1 MVYKLDEADK
11 LCGVTYID
19 WSKKYSPI
27 PKATCEMLKQQCGS
41 GEGSDNTPEL
51 SCEDIKKLLKG
62 GGNDDIPEL
71 SCEEIKKLLKGEDK
85 PKEEKPKE
93 EKPKEN
99 ETPKEENPKEDKPK
113 EPETPKEPDTPTGE
127 KPKED
132 EKPKEENPSD
142 NVGGNPTEDKG
153 EPKKPTVLTNEELEN
168 IIPRLSTDTTLGNY
182 KVTPKNNLIGVE
194 YPDEDTI
201 TNYKKE
207 VTDKAKGIPELEG
220 YTVEVIV
227 DKIPSPEPQVGEPL
241 NQAPL
246 YTKVI
251 KITKPDGSVYQ
262 TEPIS
267 IGTSKEEEFSILE
280 VMPKVEGNFSIVTH
294 NNGLVKS
301 VTEDSPQ
308 QKGDFEKS
316 IITYLKS
323 KLPEGTVVEAVL
335 GEPFYK
341 EGSELIT
348 GKTNYSLN
356 VRVTL
361 NGKVYEQAY
370 NVPHIEEEEVVVTDP
385 NEPELDLDK
394 VRISPPKTFKFVV
407 FDEMPD
413 VVGAVELEQPGD
425 LEKARDN
432 ILNQLNDE
440 RQNPSLKGFT
450 KKVVLYRDRTH
461 MPQIGE
467 NVFRYGEEIAPVFL
481 VTLVSPGNKVYRK
494 FTSTANSFLYTSQE
508 LYNRGK

>member
-27 PKATCEMLKQQCGS
+27 PKATCEMLKQQCVS

-62 GGNDDIPEL
+62 VGSEDVPEL

-93 EKPKEN
+93 
-99 ETPKEENPKEDKPK
+99 D
-113 EPETPKEPDTPTGE
+113 

-142 NVGGNPTEDKG
+142 NVGGNPTEDKE
-153 EPKKPTVLTNEELEN
+153 EPKKPNVLTDEELEN
-168 IIPRLSTDTTLGNY
+168 IIPKLSNDGLLGKY
-182 KVTPKNNLIGVE
+182 KVTPKNNLIRVE
-194 YPDEDTI
+194 HPDEDTI
-201 TNYKKE
+201 TEYKKE
-207 VTDKAKGIPELEG
+207 ITDKAKGIPELEG
-220 YTVEVIV
+220 YTVEVTV
-227 DKIPSPEPQVGEPL
+227 EKITSPEPQVGEPL

-301 VTEDSPQ
+301 VTDDSPQ
-308 QKGDFEKS
+308 QKGEFEKS
-316 IITYLKS
+316 IIATLKNR
-323 KLPEGTVVEAVL
+323 LPEGAVVEAVL

-348 GKTNYSLN
+348 GKTNYTLHT
-356 VRVTL
+356 RVTL
-361 NGKVYEQAY
+361 NGKVHEQDY
-370 NVPHIEEEEVVVTDP
+370 NVPHMEEEELVVTDP
-385 NEPELDLDK
+385 NEPELDLNK
-394 VRISPPKTFKFVV
+394 VRIEYPNTFSLIV

-413 VVGAVELEQPGD
+413 VIGAYELEKPGYKEKVRED
-425 LEKARDN
+425 L
-432 ILNQLNDE
+432 LNQLNDE
-440 RQNPSLKGFT
+440 RKNPLLKGF
-450 KKVVLYRDRTH
+450 KKEVVFYRDREVL
-461 MPQIGE
+461 PKVGD
-467 NVFRYGEEIAPVFL
+467 NPYNYGNEVSPVFL
-481 VTLVSPGNKVYRK
+481 ATLVSPGNKVYRQFIPTVNK
-494 FTSTANSFLYTSQE
+494 WLYTSQE
-508 LYNRGK
+508 VYNRGK

>member
-62 GGNDDIPEL
+62 GGSEDIPEL

-85 PKEEKPKE
+85 PKEE
-93 EKPKEN
+93 
-99 ETPKEENPKEDKPK
+99 NPKEDKPK
-113 EPETPKEPDTPTGE
+113 EE
-127 KPKED
+127 

-142 NVGGNPTEDKG
+142 NVGGNPTEDKE
-153 EPKKPTVLTNEELEN
+153 EPKKPNVLTDEELEN
-168 IIPRLSTDTTLGNY
+168 IIPKLSNDGLLGKY
-182 KVTPKNNLIGVE
+182 KVTPNNNLIRVE
-194 YPDEDTI
+194 HPDEDTI
-201 TNYKKE
+201 TEYKKE
-207 VTDKAKGIPELEG
+207 ITDKAKGIPELEG
-220 YTVEVIV
+220 YTVEVTV
-227 DKIPSPEPQVGEPL
+227 EKIPSPEPQVGEPL
-241 NQAPL
+241 NQSPL

-280 VMPKVEGNFSIVTH
+280 VMPKVEGNLSIVTH

-323 KLPEGTVVEAVL
+323 KLPEDAVVEAVL

-348 GKTNYSLN
+348 GSTNYKLN
-356 VRVTL
+356 VRVTV
-361 NGKVYEQAY
+361 NGKVYEQSY
-370 NVPHIEEEEVVVTDP
+370 NVPHIEEEDSIITDP
-385 NEPELDLDK
+385 NEPELDLNK
-394 VRISPPKTFKFVV
+394 VVISVPTTFKFVV
-407 FDEMPD
+407 FDENPD
-413 VVGAVELEQPGD
+413 RLGAFELEKPGD
-425 LEKARDN
+425 LEKAREN

-440 RQNPSLKGFT
+440 KQNPSLKGFK
-450 KKVVLYRDRTH
+450 KKVVLYRDRTT
-461 MPQIGE
+461 MPKVGE
-467 NVFRYGEEIAPVFL
+467 NSYNYGNEISPEFL
-481 VTLVSPGNKVYRK
+481 ITLVSPGGKVYRK
-494 FTSTANSFLYTSQE
+494 YMPTAETYLNTSQE

>member
-62 GGNDDIPEL
+62 
-71 SCEEIKKLLKGEDK
+71 EDK
-85 PKEEKPKE
+85 PKEDTPNEGNKE
-93 EKPKEN
+93 ETPKEN
-99 ETPKEENPKEDKPK
+99 DTPKEENPKEDKPK

-142 NVGGNPTEDKG
+142 NVGGNPTEDK
-153 EPKKPTVLTNEELEN
+153 PKEPTVLTDEELEN

-201 TNYKKE
+201 TEYKKE
-207 VTDKAKGIPELEG
+207 ITDKAKGIPELEG

-246 YTKVI
+246 YTKII

-262 TEPIS
+262 TEPMN
-267 IGTSKEEEFSILE
+267 IGTTKEEEFSILE
-280 VMPKVEGNFSIVTH
+280 LMPKVEGNFSVVTH
-294 NNGLVKS
+294 KNGLVTS
-301 VTEDSPQ
+301 VSENSPS
-308 QKGDFEKS
+308 QKEDFERS
-316 IITYLKS
+316 IITSLKN
-323 KLPEGTVVEAVL
+323 KLPEGAVVEAVL
-335 GEPFYK
+335 GEPSYK

-348 GKTNYSLN
+348 GNTNYKLN
-356 VRVTL
+356 VRVTV
-361 NGKVYEQAY
+361 NGKVYEQEY
-370 NVPHIEEEEVVVTDP
+370 KVPHIEEEDVEVTDP

-394 VRISPPKTFKFVV
+394 VRINPPATFKFVV

-413 VVGAVELEQPGD
+413 VIGAIELEKPGD

-440 RQNPSLKGFT
+440 RQIPSLKGFT

-467 NVFRYGEEIAPVFL
+467 NVYRYGNEISPEFL
-481 VTLVSPGNKVYRK
+481 ITLVSPGGKVYR
-494 FTSTANSFLYTSQE
+494 TYTYTANNFLYISQE
-508 LYNRGK
+508 VYNRGK

>member
-41 GEGSDNTPEL
+41 GEGDDNT
-51 SCEDIKKLLKG
+51 
-62 GGNDDIPEL
+62 PEL

-93 EKPKEN
+93 E
-99 ETPKEENPKEDKPK
+99 
-113 EPETPKEPDTPTGE
+113 
-127 KPKED
+127 
-132 EKPKEENPSD
+132 NPSD
-142 NVGGNPTEDKG
+142 NVGGNLTEDKE
-153 EPKKPTVLTNEELEN
+153 EPKKPNVLTDEELEN
-168 IIPRLSTDTTLGNY
+168 IIPKLSNDGLLGKY
-182 KVTPKNNLIGVE
+182 KVTPNNNLIRVE
-194 YPDEDTI
+194 HPDKDTI
-201 TNYKKE
+201 TEYKKE
-207 VTDKAKGIPELEG
+207 ITDKAKGIPELED

-227 DKIPSPEPQVGEPL
+227 EKIPSPEPQVGEPL

-308 QKGDFEKS
+308 QKGEFEKG

-348 GKTNYSLN
+348 GRTNYTLQT
-356 VRVTL
+356 RVTL
-361 NGKVYEQAY
+361 NGKVYEQSY
-370 NVPHIEEEEVVVTDP
+370 NVPHIEEKELVVTNPD
-385 NEPELDLDK
+385 EPELDLSK
-394 VRISPPKTFKFVV
+394 VRVEYPKTFSLVV

-413 VVGAVELEQPGD
+413 VIGAYELEKPGYK
-425 LEKARDN
+425 EKVRED

-440 RQNPSLKGFT
+440 RKNPLLKGF
-450 KKVVLYRDRTH
+450 KKEVVFYRDREVL
-461 MPQIGE
+461 PKVGD
-467 NVFRYGEEIAPVFL
+467 NPYNYGNEVSPIFL

-494 FTSTANSFLYTSQE
+494 FIPTENKWLYISQE
-508 LYNRGK
+508 MYNRGK

>member
-51 SCEDIKKLLKG
+51 TCED
-62 GGNDDIPEL
+62 
-71 SCEEIKKLLKGEDK
+71 IKKLLKGEDK
-85 PKEEKPKE
+85 PKEDTPNEGNKE
-93 EKPKEN
+93 ETPKEN
-99 ETPKEENPKEDKPK
+99 DTPKEENPKEDKPK
-113 EPETPKEPDTPTGE
+113 EPETPKEPNTPTGE

-142 NVGGNPTEDKG
+142 NVGGNPTEDK
-153 EPKKPTVLTNEELEN
+153 PKEPTVLTDEELEN
-168 IIPRLSTDTTLGNY
+168 IIPKLSTDTTLGNY

-246 YTKVI
+246 YTKII

-262 TEPIS
+262 TEPMN
-267 IGTSKEEEFSILE
+267 IGTTKEEEFSILE
-280 VMPKVEGNFSIVTH
+280 LMPKVEGNFSVVTH
-294 NNGLVKS
+294 KNGLVTS
-301 VTEDSPQ
+301 VSENSPS
-308 QKGDFEKS
+308 QKEDFERS
-316 IITYLKS
+316 IITTLKN
-323 KLPEGTVVEAVL
+323 KLPEGAVVEAVL
-335 GEPFYK
+335 GEPSYK

-348 GKTNYSLN
+348 GNTNYKLN
-356 VRVTL
+356 VRVTV
-361 NGKVYEQAY
+361 NGKVYEQEY
-370 NVPHIEEEEVVVTDP
+370 KVPHIEEEDVEVTDP
-385 NEPELDLDK
+385 NEPELDLVK
-394 VRISPPKTFKFVV
+394 VRINYPNTFKFVV

-413 VVGAVELEQPGD
+413 VVGAIELEKPGD

-461 MPQIGE
+461 MPQIGD
-467 NVFRYGEEIAPVFL
+467 NVYRYGNEIYSKFL
-481 VTLVSPGNKVYRK
+481 ITLVSPGGKVYRTYIY
-494 FTSTANSFLYTSQE
+494 TSNSFLYISQE
-508 LYNRGK
+508 AYNRGK

>member
-62 GGNDDIPEL
+62 GGSEDIPEL

-93 EKPKEN
+93 
-99 ETPKEENPKEDKPK
+99 D
-113 EPETPKEPDTPTGE
+113 

-142 NVGGNPTEDKG
+142 NVGGNPTEDKE
-153 EPKKPTVLTNEELEN
+153 EPKKPNVLTDEELEN
-168 IIPRLSTDTTLGNY
+168 IIPKLSNDGLLGKY
-182 KVTPKNNLIGVE
+182 KVTPNNNLIRVE
-194 YPDEDTI
+194 HPDKDTI
-201 TNYKKE
+201 TEYKKE
-207 VTDKAKGIPELEG
+207 ITDKAKGIPELEG
-220 YTVEVIV
+220 YTVEVTV

-267 IGTSKEEEFSILE
+267 IGTSKEEEFSILD
-280 VMPKVEGNFSIVTH
+280 VMPKVEGNLSIVTH

-323 KLPEGTVVEAVL
+323 KLPEDAVVEAVL

-348 GKTNYSLN
+348 GRTNYTLQT
-356 VRVTL
+356 RVTM
-361 NGKVYEQAY
+361 NGKVYEQSY
-370 NVPHIEEEEVVVTDP
+370 NVPHIEEEEPIITDP
-385 NEPELDLDK
+385 NEPELDLNK
-394 VRISPPKTFKFVV
+394 VVISPPTTFKFVV
-407 FDEMPD
+407 FDENPD
-413 VVGAVELEQPGD
+413 LLGAFELEKPGD
-425 LEKARDN
+425 LEKAREN

-440 RQNPSLKGFT
+440 KQNPSLKGFK
-450 KKVVLYRDRTH
+450 KKVVLYRDRIT
-461 MPQIGE
+461 MPKVGE
-467 NVFRYGEEIAPVFL
+467 NSYVYGNEISPEFL
-481 VTLVSPGNKVYRK
+481 ITLVSPGGKVYRK
-494 FTSTANSFLYTSQE
+494 YMTTKETYLYISQE

>member
-27 PKATCEMLKQQCGS
+27 PKATCKMLKQQCGS
-41 GEGSDNTPEL
+41 GEDSDNTPEL

-62 GGNDDIPEL
+62 GGSEDIPEL

-93 EKPKEN
+93 
-99 ETPKEENPKEDKPK
+99 DKPK
-113 EPETPKEPDTPTGE
+113 E
-127 KPKED
+127 

-142 NVGGNPTEDKG
+142 NVGGNPTEDKE
-153 EPKKPTVLTNEELEN
+153 EPKKPNVLTDEELEN
-168 IIPRLSTDTTLGNY
+168 IIPKLSNDGLLGKY
-182 KVTPKNNLIGVE
+182 KITPNNNLIRVE
-194 YPDEDTI
+194 HPDEDTI
-201 TNYKKE
+201 TEYKKE
-207 VTDKAKGIPELEG
+207 ITDKAKGIPELEG

-227 DKIPSPEPQVGEPL
+227 EKIPSPEPQVGEPL
-241 NQAPL
+241 NQSPL

-280 VMPKVEGNFSIVTH
+280 VMPKVEGNLSIVTH

-301 VTEDSPQ
+301 VTEDSLQ

-323 KLPEGTVVEAVL
+323 KLPEDAVVEAVL

-348 GKTNYSLN
+348 GRTNYTLQI
-356 VRVTL
+356 RVTL
-361 NGKVYEQAY
+361 NGKVYEQNY
-370 NVPHIEEEEVVVTDP
+370 NVPHIEEEESIITNP
-385 NEPELDLDK
+385 NETELDLNK
-394 VRISPPKTFKFVV
+394 VVISPPNTFKIVV
-407 FDEMPD
+407 FNEDTEK
-413 VVGAVELEQPGD
+413 VGDFIPEKPGVLEQ
-425 LEKARDN
+425 ARED
-432 ILNQLNDE
+432 ILRQLNDE
-440 RQNPSLKGFT
+440 KLNPSLKGFT
-450 KKVVLYRDRTH
+450 KKVYLYRDRITT
-461 MPQIGE
+461 PKVGE
-467 NVFRYGEEIAPVFL
+467 NAYLYGSEVSPAFMA
-481 VTLVSPGNKVYRK
+481 TLVSPGGKVYRK
-494 FTSTANSFLYTSQE
+494 E
-508 LYNRGK
+508 LPTGNTWLNISRDVYKREIHG

>member
-62 GGNDDIPEL
+62 GGSEDIPEL

-85 PKEEKPKE
+85 PKEE
-93 EKPKEN
+93 
-99 ETPKEENPKEDKPK
+99 NPKEDKPK
-113 EPETPKEPDTPTGE
+113 EE
-127 KPKED
+127 

-142 NVGGNPTEDKG
+142 NVGGNPTEDKE
-153 EPKKPTVLTNEELEN
+153 EPKKPNVLTDEELEN
-168 IIPRLSTDTTLGNY
+168 IIPKLSNDGLLGKY
-182 KVTPKNNLIGVE
+182 KVTPNNNLIRVE
-194 YPDEDTI
+194 HPDEDTI
-201 TNYKKE
+201 TEYKKE
-207 VTDKAKGIPELEG
+207 ITDKAKGIPELEG

-227 DKIPSPEPQVGEPL
+227 EKIPSPEPQVGEPL
-241 NQAPL
+241 NQSPL

-280 VMPKVEGNFSIVTH
+280 VMPKVEGNLSIVTH

-301 VTEDSPQ
+301 VTEDSLQ

-323 KLPEGTVVEAVL
+323 KLPEDAVVEAVL

-348 GKTNYSLN
+348 GRTNYTLQT
-356 VRVTL
+356 RVTL
-361 NGKVYEQAY
+361 NGKVYEQNY
-370 NVPHIEEEEVVVTDP
+370 NVPHIEEEEPIITDP
-385 NEPELDLDK
+385 NETELDLNK
-394 VRISPPKTFKFVV
+394 VVIDTPFTFKFVV
-407 FDEMPD
+407 FDENPGRL
-413 VVGAVELEQPGD
+413 GAFELEKPGD
-425 LEKARDN
+425 LEKAREN

-440 RQNPSLKGFT
+440 KQNSSLKGFK
-450 KKVVLYRDRTH
+450 KKVVLYRDRTI
-461 MPQIGE
+461 MPKVGE
-467 NVFRYGEEIAPVFL
+467 NSYAYGSGISPEFL
-481 VTLVSPGNKVYRK
+481 ITLVSPGGKVYRK
-494 FTSTANSFLYTSQE
+494 YMPTAETYLHTSQE

>member
-51 SCEDIKKLLKG
+51 SCE
-62 GGNDDIPEL
+62 
-71 SCEEIKKLLKGEDK
+71 EIKKLLKGEDK
-85 PKEEKPKE
+85 PKEEKL
-93 EKPKEN
+93 KEN
-99 ETPKEENPKEDKPK
+99 ETPKEENPKEDKPQ
-113 EPETPKEPDTPTGE
+113 
-127 KPKED
+127 ED
-132 EKPKEENPSD
+132 KPKEEPKNPS
-142 NVGGNPTEDKG
+142 
-153 EPKKPTVLTNEELEN
+153 VLTDEELEN
-168 IIPRLSTDTTLGNY
+168 IIPKLSNDGLLGKY
-182 KVTPKNNLIGVE
+182 KVTPNNNLIRVE
-194 YPDEDTI
+194 HPDEDTI
-201 TNYKKE
+201 TEYKKE
-207 VTDKAKGIPELEG
+207 ITDKAKGIPELEG

-246 YTKVI
+246 YTKII

-267 IGTSKEEEFSILE
+267 IGTSKEEEFSILD
-280 VMPKVEGNFSIVTH
+280 VMPKIEGNLSIVTH

-301 VTEDSPQ
+301 VTEDSPK
-308 QKGDFEKS
+308 QKEDFEKS

-348 GKTNYSLN
+348 GRTNYSLH

-385 NEPELDLDK
+385 NEPELDLSK
-394 VRISPPKTFKFVV
+394 VVISPPETFQFVV
-407 FDEMPD
+407 FDEEPNL
-413 VVGAVELEQPGD
+413 VGDYLLEKPGE

-432 ILNQLNDE
+432 ILSQLNDE
-440 RQNPSLKGFT
+440 RQNPSLKGFK
-450 KKVVLYRDRTH
+450 KKVFLSRDRETT
-461 MPQIGE
+461 PKVGD
-467 NVFRYGEEIAPVFL
+467 NVYRYRNEISPEFL
-481 VTLVSPGNKVYRK
+481 ITLVSPGGKVYR
-494 FTSTANSFLYTSQE
+494 TYTYTANSFLYISKDVYVRSKYE
-508 LYNRGK
+508 

>member
-51 SCEDIKKLLKG
+51 TCED
-62 GGNDDIPEL
+62 
-71 SCEEIKKLLKGEDK
+71 IKKLLKGEDK
-85 PKEEKPKE
+85 PKEDTPNEGNKE
-93 EKPKEN
+93 ETPKEN
-99 ETPKEENPKEDKPK
+99 DTPKEENPKEDKPK
-113 EPETPKEPDTPTGE
+113 EPETPKEPNTPTGE

-142 NVGGNPTEDKG
+142 NVGGNPTEDK
-153 EPKKPTVLTNEELEN
+153 PKEPTVLTDEELEN
-168 IIPRLSTDTTLGNY
+168 IIPKLSTDTTLGNY

-246 YTKVI
+246 YTKII

-262 TEPIS
+262 TEPMN
-267 IGTSKEEEFSILE
+267 IGTTKEEEFSILE
-280 VMPKVEGNFSIVTH
+280 LMPKVEGNFSVVTH
-294 NNGLVKS
+294 KNGLVTS
-301 VTEDSPQ
+301 VSENSPS
-308 QKGDFEKS
+308 QKEDFERS
-316 IITYLKS
+316 IITTLKN
-323 KLPEGTVVEAVL
+323 KLPEGAVVEAVL
-335 GEPFYK
+335 GEPSYK

-348 GKTNYSLN
+348 GNTNYKLN
-356 VRVTL
+356 VRVTV
-361 NGKVYEQAY
+361 NGKVYEQEY
-370 NVPHIEEEEVVVTDP
+370 KVPHIEEEDVEVTDP
-385 NEPELDLDK
+385 NEPELDLVK
-394 VRISPPKTFKFVV
+394 VRINYPNTFNFVV

-413 VVGAVELEQPGD
+413 VVGAIELEKPGD

-461 MPQIGE
+461 MPQIGD
-467 NVFRYGEEIAPVFL
+467 NVYRYGNEISSKFL
-481 VTLVSPGNKVYRK
+481 ITLVSPGGKVYRTYIY
-494 FTSTANSFLYTSQE
+494 TSNSFLYISQE
-508 LYNRGK
+508 AYNRGK

>member
-19 WSKKYSPI
+19 WSKKYSLI

-62 GGNDDIPEL
+62 GGSEDIPEL

-93 EKPKEN
+93 
-99 ETPKEENPKEDKPK
+99 DKPK
-113 EPETPKEPDTPTGE
+113 E
-127 KPKED
+127 

-142 NVGGNPTEDKG
+142 NVGGNPTEDKE
-153 EPKKPTVLTNEELEN
+153 EPKKPNVLTDEELEN
-168 IIPRLSTDTTLGNY
+168 IIPKLSNDDLLGKY
-182 KVTPKNNLIGVE
+182 KVTPNNNLIRVE
-194 YPDEDTI
+194 HPDEDTI
-201 TNYKKE
+201 TEYKKE
-207 VTDKAKGIPELEG
+207 ITDKAKGIPELEG
-220 YTVEVIV
+220 YSVEVIV
-227 DKIPSPEPQVGEPL
+227 EKITSPEPQVGEPL

-267 IGTSKEEEFSILE
+267 IGTSKEEEFSILD
-280 VMPKVEGNFSIVTH
+280 VMPKVEGNLSIVTH

-323 KLPEGTVVEAVL
+323 KLPEGAVVEAVL

-348 GKTNYSLN
+348 GKTNYTLQT
-356 VRVTL
+356 RVTL
-361 NGKVYEQAY
+361 NGKVYEQNY
-370 NVPHIEEEEVVVTDP
+370 NVPHIEEEAVEVTDP
-385 NEPELDLDK
+385 NEPELNLNK
-394 VRISPPKTFKFVV
+394 VVINPPITFKFVV
-407 FDEMPD
+407 FDENPD
-413 VVGAVELEQPGD
+413 KLGAFELENTGD
-425 LEKARDN
+425 LEKAREN

-440 RQNPSLKGFT
+440 KQNPSLKGFK
-450 KKVVLYRDRTH
+450 KKVVLYRDRTT
-461 MPQIGE
+461 MPKVGE
-467 NVFRYGEEIAPVFL
+467 NSYAYGNEISPEFL
-481 VTLVSPGNKVYRK
+481 ITLVSPGGKVYRK
-494 FTSTANSFLYTSQE
+494 YMSTSEKYLYTSQE

>member
-62 GGNDDIPEL
+62 GGSEDIPEL

-85 PKEEKPKE
+85 PKED
-93 EKPKEN
+93 N
-99 ETPKEENPKEDKPK
+99 PKEENPKED
-113 EPETPKEPDTPTGE
+113 

-142 NVGGNPTEDKG
+142 NVGGNPTEDKE
-153 EPKKPTVLTNEELEN
+153 EPKKPNVLTDEELEN
-168 IIPRLSTDTTLGNY
+168 IIPKLSNDGLLGKY
-182 KVTPKNNLIGVE
+182 KVTPNNNLIRVE
-194 YPDEDTI
+194 HPDEDTI
-201 TNYKKE
+201 TEYKKE
-207 VTDKAKGIPELEG
+207 ITDKAKGIPELEG
-220 YTVEVIV
+220 YTVEVTV
-227 DKIPSPEPQVGEPL
+227 EKIPSPEPQVGEPL

-262 TEPIS
+262 TEPIN
-267 IGTSKEEEFSILE
+267 IGTSKEEEFSILD

-308 QKGDFEKS
+308 QKGEFEKG

-323 KLPEGTVVEAVL
+323 KLPEGAVVEAVL

-348 GKTNYSLN
+348 GRTNYTLN

-370 NVPHIEEEEVVVTDP
+370 NVPHIEEEELVVTNPD
-385 NEPELDLDK
+385 EPELDLNK
-394 VRISPPKTFKFVV
+394 VRVEYPETFSLVV

-413 VVGAVELEQPGD
+413 VIGAYELEKPGYK
-425 LEKARDN
+425 EKVRED

-440 RQNPSLKGFT
+440 RKNPLLKGF
-450 KKVVLYRDRTH
+450 KKEVVFYRDREVL
-461 MPQIGE
+461 PKVGD
-467 NVFRYGEEIAPVFL
+467 NPYNYGNEVSPIFL
-481 VTLVSPGNKVYRK
+481 VTLVSPGNKVYRNFIPTGNK
-494 FTSTANSFLYTSQE
+494 WLYTPQE

>member
-51 SCEDIKKLLKG
+51 TCEDIKKLLKG
-62 GGNDDIPEL
+62 GGSEDIPEL

-93 EKPKEN
+93 DN
-99 ETPKEENPKEDKPK
+99 PKEENPKED
-113 EPETPKEPDTPTGE
+113 

-142 NVGGNPTEDKG
+142 NVGGNPTEDKE
-153 EPKKPTVLTNEELEN
+153 EPKKPNVLTDEELEN
-168 IIPRLSTDTTLGNY
+168 IIPKLSNDGLLGKY
-182 KVTPKNNLIGVE
+182 KVTPNNNLIRVE
-194 YPDEDTI
+194 HPDEDTI
-201 TNYKKE
+201 TEYKKE
-207 VTDKAKGIPELEG
+207 ITDKAKGIPELEG
-220 YTVEVIV
+220 YTVEVTV
-227 DKIPSPEPQVGEPL
+227 EKTPSPEPQVGEPL

-262 TEPIS
+262 TEPIN
-267 IGTSKEEEFSILE
+267 IGTSKEEEFSILD
-280 VMPKVEGNFSIVTH
+280 VMPKVEGNFSVVTH
-294 NNGLVKS
+294 KNGLVTS
-301 VTEDSPQ
+301 VSENSPS
-308 QKGDFEKS
+308 QKENFERS
-316 IITYLKS
+316 IITTLKN
-323 KLPEGTVVEAVL
+323 KLPEGAVVEAVL
-335 GEPFYK
+335 GEPSYK

-356 VRVTL
+356 VRVTV
-361 NGKVYEQAY
+361 NGKVYEQTY
-370 NVPHIEEEEVVVTDP
+370 NVPHIEEEAVEVTDP

-394 VRISPPKTFKFVV
+394 VRISPPKTFKLVV

-413 VVGAVELEQPGD
+413 VVGAIELEKPGD
-425 LEKARDN
+425 LEKTRDN

-467 NVFRYGEEIAPVFL
+467 NVYRYGNEISPEFL
-481 VTLVSPGNKVYRK
+481 ITLVSPGGKVYR
-494 FTSTANSFLYTSQE
+494 TYTYTANSFLYTSQE